1 MGRVAAIGHGRDEG
15 QLYANCA
22 LRPAVPECP
31 LAGHLRLAL
40 SWQILGFPQASNAA
54 GGHIGGHCQVEL
66 SKPHYKTAQYAYFWF
81 PFTRSS
87 PPSEIILNRLGKWRI
102 SAYYRHWPVQCCPV
116 PSTQS
121 KGVSGGLAVS
131 LLSEHVDT

>member
-1 MGRVAAIGHGRDEG
+1 
-15 QLYANCA
+15 A

-81 PFTRSS
+81 PFTQ
-87 PPSEIILNRLGKWRI
+87 PSLPKQPQKVYKTLGNQRDLAFGLFVLI
-102 SAYYRHWPVQCCPV
+102 QP
-116 PSTQS
+116 
-121 KGVSGGLAVS
+121 SGGEPWCLK
-131 LLSEHVDT
+131 